1 MKGIYRWRYFVLG
14 LILFSVSASIFAYA
28 RRKQAQ
34 IKREEREG
42 AYQTT
47 LKAYS
52 EDLPSGKTR
61 KEVEDYIHA
70 RGAHIVQMCCV
81 DERSALADLVK
92 IGKEDAPW
100 FCSEQNIYVAFQ
112 FAAAEP
118 HDVVEAHDT
127 DNLRK
132 ITIFRWLEGCL

>member
-1 MKGIYRWRYFVLG
+1 MKGIHQWRYFVCG
-14 LILFSVSASIFAYA
+14 LILISVSASVFAYA
-28 RRKQAQ
+28 WRKQAQ
-34 IKREEREG
+34 IKRKEREDS
-42 AYQTT
+42 YQAT

-52 EDLPSGKTR
+52 EALPSGKTR
-61 KEVEDYIHA
+61 KEVEDYLHA
-70 RGAHIVQMCCV
+70 RDAHISQMCCV

-92 IGKEDAPW
+92 IGKEEAPW

-112 FAAAEP
+112 FAVAEP

-132 ITIFRWLEGCL
+132 VTIFRWLEGCL